1 MTELVTVVADLAHR
15 RCRSETQR
23 AGSTT
28 LRPRWEGQPT
38 GDESLSEFNGN
49 GSGPDIAAL
58 LVEAAVGRPVN
69 TLALGQM
76 GTLLRREAN
85 ALVDLA
91 AELERSAN
99 GVEVFAA
106 REQCRRWRAAERS
119 RRYRARK
126 AAQAEHAW
134 TRWRS

>member
-1 MTELVTVVADLAHR
+1 M
-15 RCRSETQR
+15 
-23 AGSTT
+23 
-28 LRPRWEGQPT
+28 
-38 GDESLSEFNGN
+38 SEFNGN

-91 AELERSAN
+91 AEL
-99 GVEVFAA
+99 
-106 REQCRRWRAAERS
+106 
-119 RRYRARK
+119 
-126 AAQAEHAW
+126 
-134 TRWRS
+134 